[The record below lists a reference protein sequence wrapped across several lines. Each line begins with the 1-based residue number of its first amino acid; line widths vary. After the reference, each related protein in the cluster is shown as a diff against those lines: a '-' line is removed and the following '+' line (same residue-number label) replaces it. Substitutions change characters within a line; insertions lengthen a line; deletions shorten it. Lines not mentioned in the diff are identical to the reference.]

1 MKTYLNLNLPFEHK
15 FIIQKDRRGSIFIG
29 FYKKDPLPGIGRK
42 ALERLDSQLSNDTE
56 KVKEIVQSRYIKR
69 EYNTDD
75 VTVSALENMVKAAS
89 STPAT
94 DISEILFTEKS
105 MTKEEKEY
113 WQNWCIEKE
122 KEVNINRVALESI
135 INNEPI

>member
-1 MKTYLNLNLPFEHK
+1 MKTYINLNLPFERK
-15 FIIQKDRRGSIFIG
+15 LIIQKDRSGFIQLG
-29 FYKKDPLPGIGRK
+29 FFKKDPIPKIARK

-69 EYNTDD
+69 DYNTDD
-75 VTVSALENMVKAAS
+75 VTVSALENMVQAAS
-89 STPAT
+89 SAPAT

-122 KEVNINRVALESI
+122 KEININRVALEAI

>member
-1 MKTYLNLNLPFEHK
+1 MKTYINLNLPFERK
-15 FIIQKDRRGSIFIG
+15 FIIQKDQRGSILIG
-29 FYKKDPLPGIGRK
+29 FYKKNPIPGIGRK
-42 ALERLDSQLSNDTE
+42 ALEELDNNLCSDQEMVRNLIDPRFYRGTYP
-56 KVKEIVQSRYIKR
+56 KDDITVKAV
-69 EYNTDD
+69 
-75 VTVSALENMVKAAS
+75 ENMIQAAAT
-89 STPAT
+89 TPAT

-135 INNEPI
+135 INNKPI

>member
-1 MKTYLNLNLPFEHK
+1 MKTYINLNLPFERK
-15 FIIQKDRRGSIFIG
+15 LVLQKDRGGSIFIG
-29 FYKKDPLPGIGRK
+29 FYKKDTLPGIGRK

-75 VTVSALENMVKAAS
+75 VTVSALENMIQAAAT
-89 STPAT
+89 TPAT
-94 DISEILFTEKS
+94 DIAEILFTEKS

>member
-1 MKTYLNLNLPFEHK
+1 MKTYLNINLPFK
-15 FIIQKDRRGSIFIG
+15 RKLILQKDRIGNIFLN
-29 FYKKDPLPGIGRK
+29 FYKKNPIPGIGRK
-42 ALERLDSQLSNDTE
+42 ALEELDNNLCSDQEMVRNLIDPRFYRGTYP
-56 KVKEIVQSRYIKR
+56 K
-69 EYNTDD
+69 DD
-75 VTVSALENMVKAAS
+75 VIVKAVENMIQAAAT
-89 STPAT
+89 TPAT

>member
-1 MKTYLNLNLPFEHK
+1 MKTYINLNLPFERK
-15 FIIQKDRRGSIFIG
+15 FIIQKDQRGSIFIG
-29 FYKKDPLPGIGRK
+29 FYKKDPIPGIGRK
-42 ALERLDSQLSNDTE
+42 ALERLDSQLSNNTE
-56 KVKEIVQSRYIKR
+56 KVKEIVQSMYIKK

-75 VTVSALENMVKAAS
+75 VTVSALENMIQAAAT
-89 STPAT
+89 TPAT

-135 INNEPI
+135 VNNKPI